1 MFLKILL
8 VVIILLSM
16 LFLGFSFKL
25 VQKKNSNLPT
35 ASNKL
40 STDITDNIDEP
51 EIMTNIKQE
60 AK

>member
-25 VQKKNSNLPT
+25 VQKKNSHLPT

-51 EIMTNIKQE
+51 EIMANIKQE

>member
-25 VQKKNSNLPT
+25 VQKKNSNLPI